1 MGAPLAFTY
10 AGTVESNLDPLK
22 LGRLKV
28 RVPHV
33 YGTTS
38 AGVGYIGTNDL
49 PWALPAGL
57 PAGGT
62 PNSGGFSLLPEVGDP
77 VWVRFLDGEPEKPVW
92 EWGMQTSSA
101 AEALLLQ
108 QYGQGTP
115 VGPPDRTIWT
125 RYSHAV
131 EMKATQMVTTTAEG
145 QQILLTTSA
154 SPSGSV
160 ATIQTPAGQSLALND
175 ETSNVVLQGLEGAV
189 VSAST
194 VILNAPTSTLIK
206 TERFTVMVG
215 TSMLTM
221 QGDTIVVTTAT
232 GASIICDAEGNVA
245 LGSAGGA
252 ALSLENTL
260 VQLGEPTGTGL
271 IFESG
276 KGSVNTP
283 LLTINAAAITVDTPN
298 GPIHLLPLLMEWLA
312 THTHTSG
319 ESGSPTSPPITTPYV

>member
-1 MGAPLAFTY
+1 MTLGFTY

-33 YGTTS
+33 YGTTT
-38 AGVGYIGTNDL
+38 AGVGFIGTNDL

-62 PNSGGFSLLPEVGDP
+62 PDSGGFSQLPEPGDP
-77 VWVRFLDGEPEKPVW
+77 VWVRFLDGEPEKPIW
-92 EWGMQTSSA
+92 EWGMQTNSD
-101 AEALLLQ
+101 AEALLLH
-108 QYGQGTP
+108 QYGAGTP
-115 VGPPDRTIWT
+115 VGPPDRAIWT
-125 RYSHAV
+125 RYSHAI
-131 EMKATQMVTTTAEG
+131 EFKAAQLTTTTDEG
-145 QQILLTTSA
+145 QQLLLQTSE
-154 SPSGSV
+154 STNGSMV
-160 ATIQTPAGQSLALND
+160 SLQTPSGQSLTLND
-175 ETSNVVLQGLEGAV
+175 ETLNVVLQALEAAV

-215 TSMLTM
+215 TSILTM
-221 QGDTIVVTTAT
+221 QGDTITITTAA
-232 GASIICDAEGNVA
+232 GASIICDADGNIA
-245 LGSAGGA
+245 IGSAGGS

-260 VQLGEPTGTGL
+260 VQLAEPTGTGVV
-271 IFESG
+271 FEEG

-283 LLTINAAAITVDTPN
+283 QLSINATAIVVNTPT

-312 THTHTSG
+312 THTHSNGNEG
-319 ESGSPTSPPITTPYV
+319 EPTGPPITSPYV